1 MSTKSEKIESQAF
14 ALGRL
19 GKKAHARHLVGP
31 AELTAAL
38 EAREILKE
46 MIPMAEWTS
55 QFCAD
60 YAPCGSMVEGEMKD
74 LIRRAK
80 EVV

>member
-1 MSTKSEKIESQAF
+1 MSTKAEKIEAQARAYF
-14 ALGRL
+14 NHR
-19 GKKAHARHLVGP
+19 HAVGP
-31 AELTAAL
+31 VELKGLL

-55 QFCAD
+55 KFCAD
-60 YAPCGSMVEGEMKD
+60 YAPCGSMVDDEMKE

>member
-19 GKKAHARHLVGP
+19 GKKAHTRHLVGP
-31 AELTAAL
+31 AELATAL

-46 MIPMAEWTS
+46 MIPVLEVMAKDFGSKWETDMPN
-55 QFCAD
+55 CA
-60 YAPCGSMVEGEMKD
+60 D